1 MIKLQEGAVKH
12 LKELTDKHSK
22 PYVRLSI
29 KGGGCAGFG
38 YEWTFED
45 EQGTDDHLIED
56 RVLIHPTNELYLTGI
71 EVDYNAKTFGSFFT
85 FNNPKAKSQCGCGTS
100 FSI

>member
-12 LKELTDKHSK
+12 LKELTEKHSK

-38 YEWTFED
+38 YDWSFE
-45 EQGTDDHLIED
+45 EQPSAKDFVIDNLLLID
-56 RVLIHPTNELYLTGI
+56 KIFELYLLGM
-71 EVDYNAKTFGSFFT
+71 ELDYKYFKQVSRCYNCDFIRIPTACSDVI
-85 FNNPKAKSQCGCGTS
+85 P
-100 FSI
+100 

>member
-1 MIKLQEGAVKH
+1 MTVCPFCSY
-12 LKELTDKHSK
+12 ELED
-22 PYVRLSI
+22 
-29 KGGGCAGFG
+29 
-38 YEWTFED
+38 ED
-45 EQGTDDHLIED
+45 EQEKDDHLIED

>member
-12 LKELTDKHSK
+12 LKELTEKHSK

-38 YEWTFED
+38 YDWSFE
-45 EQGTDDHLIED
+45 EQPSAKDFVIDNLLLID
-56 RVLIHPTNELYLTGI
+56 KIFELYLLGM
-71 EVDYNAKTFGSFFT
+71 ELDYKHEIFGSQFV
-85 FNNPKAKSQCGCGTS
+85 FNNPKAKSSCGCGTS